1 MLIVCTGNVCRSAF
15 AERLARAYLHTELGE
30 DAPAIR
36 IVSAG
41 TRAVV
46 DSAMHPDTALVLRGF
61 GAEAGDFRA
70 RQLQDVT
77 AAEAGLV
84 LTMTRSHRHQV
95 LERTPRALQRTF
107 TLREAADLV
116 QLVEEEEEE
125 GAAAGSADAPA
136 GLVSRIAAARSRRH
150 SSRDDDIRDPIG
162 QPIAVHEEV
171 GEAIAA
177 ALLPVLRRLSDLRP
191 GRPD

>member
-30 DAPAIR
+30 NAPAIR

-61 GAEAGDFRA
+61 GAEAADFRA
-70 RQLQDVT
+70 QQLQDVT

-116 QLVEEEEEE
+116 QLVEEEEA

-136 GLVSRIAAARSRRH
+136 GLVSRMAAARSRRH
-150 SSRDDDIRDPIG
+150 GSRDDDIRDPIG

-177 ALLPVLRRLSDLRP
+177 ALLPVLRRLAGLRP
-191 GRPD
+191 DRPD

>member
-1 MLIVCTGNVCRSAF
+1 MVCTGNVCRSAF
-15 AERLARAYLHTELGE
+15 AERLARAYLHTELGD

-70 RQLQDVT
+70 RQLQDAM
-77 AAEAGLV
+77 AAEAGLI
-84 LTMTRSHRHQV
+84 LTMTRGHRHQV

-116 QLVEEEEEE
+116 QFLDEE
-125 GAAAGSADAPA
+125 GAAAGGPDDPA
-136 GLVSRIAAARSRRH
+136 GLVSRMAAARSRRH

-177 ALLPVLRRLSDLRP
+177 ALLPVLRRLADLRP